1 MNSTTRNSLAT
12 FESAFQL
19 LIRTA
24 KGTVNKINT
33 NPRSLAKFCQI
44 LLNAKDNKN
53 TIHMIGS
60 GRSGNIAKII
70 GESFKDIGFTVS
82 FFGKEIDN
90 PIKKNDVAMA
100 ISGSGWTRYTTS
112 AIEHCLRKNAKI
124 LTFTGSMDSK
134 AARMSDAVIQIP
146 LGYRSLDEGL
156 LFTESIVPLNPLGT
170 IFELTTLVIG
180 MGIVNGVYSGS
191 CANGFN
197 NGTSNMLVSAEESF
211 KKLTNNSELN
221 LFIKLIK
228 NYCNNYQSKV
238 YFLGKGINHSISDFC
253 SSRFKGLDI
262 TVGSISDW
270 RFRKTNDLLIMISGS
285 GSSSI
290 LMNQVKIAKKSNLK
304 IVYITSFPESEII
317 SESDIKLHIL
327 GRNENTNPDELK
339 LVEPGIYLPIFEYTT
354 ALILES
360 CITQIALDLGLTNE
374 EF

>member
-70 GESFKDIGFTVS
+70 GESFKDIGFSVS
-82 FFGKEIDN
+82 FFGKEIEN

-100 ISGSGWTRYTTS
+100 ISGSSWTKYTTS

-156 LFTESIVPLNPLGT
+156 LFT
-170 IFELTTLVIG
+170 
-180 MGIVNGVYSGS
+180 
-191 CANGFN
+191 
-197 NGTSNMLVSAEESF
+197 
-211 KKLTNNSELN
+211 
-221 LFIKLIK
+221 
-228 NYCNNYQSKV
+228 
-238 YFLGKGINHSISDFC
+238 
-253 SSRFKGLDI
+253 
-262 TVGSISDW
+262 
-270 RFRKTNDLLIMISGS
+270 
-285 GSSSI
+285 
-290 LMNQVKIAKKSNLK
+290 
-304 IVYITSFPESEII
+304 
-317 SESDIKLHIL
+317 
-327 GRNENTNPDELK
+327 
-339 LVEPGIYLPIFEYTT
+339 
-354 ALILES
+354 
-360 CITQIALDLGLTNE
+360 
-374 EF
+374 